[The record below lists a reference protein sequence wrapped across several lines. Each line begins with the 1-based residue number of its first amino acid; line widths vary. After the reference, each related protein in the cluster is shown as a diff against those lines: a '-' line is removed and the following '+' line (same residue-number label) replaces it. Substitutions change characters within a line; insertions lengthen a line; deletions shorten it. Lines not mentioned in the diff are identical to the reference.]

1 MGRSARVGCQG
12 RVVSSCMRA
21 AREIGDERA
30 RRQAFSRQKTKES
43 KRRTERHKGAIHSA
57 ECRLFSV

>member
-12 RVVSSCMRA
+12 RVVSSCEPR

-30 RRQAFSRQKTKES
+30 RQAFSRQKTKES
-43 KRRTERHKGAIHSA
+43 KRQTERLKGASHSA

>member
-1 MGRSARVGCQG
+1 MGRSARVGSQG
-12 RVVSSCMRA
+12 RVVSSCEPR

-30 RRQAFSRQKTKES
+30 RQAFSRQKTKDS
-43 KRRTERHKGAIHSA
+43 KRHKGAIHSA